1 MNNEEL
7 CRKVQAGDTSAFE
20 ELLTVNMPFIK
31 QTAYSL
37 KKQFNGMRLDAD
49 DLIQEG
55 SISLFKAAK
64 SYDPFSGNA
73 FLSFASKVIE
83 NGIRDY
89 IRSVRKYNEYEMMLS
104 ESSDRTGDE
113 DIFESLSLDQ
123 AASFER
129 LRIEDYAS
137 YRYSPEQ
144 IYIKKELYDRL
155 YDALD
160 SIPERGSTYLKYRY
174 GFIGHYRSR
183 EETAELFSLSGSR
196 AGKIEKQAIADM
208 RAAMRQI

>member
-7 CRKVQAGDTSAFE
+7 CQKIQTGDTGAFE
-20 ELLTVNMPFIK
+20 ELLSANMPFIK
-31 QTAYSL
+31 QTAYNL
-37 KKQFNGMRLDAD
+37 KKQFGGMLLDTD

-55 SISLFKAAK
+55 AISLFKAAK

-73 FLSFASKVIE
+73 FLTFASKVIE

-89 IRSVRKYNEYEMMLS
+89 IRSLRKFDEYEMLPGETPDGS
-104 ESSDRTGDE
+104 GDE
-113 DIFESLSLDQ
+113 DRFDSLLFDQ

-144 IYIKKELYDRL
+144 IYIKKELNDRL

-160 SIPERGSTYLKYRY
+160 SISDRESTYLKYRY

-183 EETAELFSLSGSR
+183 EETAELFSLSESR
-196 AGKIEKQAIADM
+196 AKKIEKQAITNI
-208 RAAMRQI
+208 RLAMKDN